1 MKVLLITYY
10 WPPAGGSGVQRWLK
24 FIKYLPEFGIE
35 PVVYT
40 VKDPNYAIMDKSLIH
55 EIPQDLEVIREGIFE
70 PGMILSGFGKKG
82 KDTSAGFLNPNPSF
96 FERQIQYVRANYFIP
111 DAKKFWIKP
120 SVKRLSDYLE
130 EHEVDVLI
138 TTGPPHSLHLIGDAL
153 KRKFGIRWLADFRD
167 PWTNIDYFHR
177 LPLTKKSKKK
187 HHELESMVLRNADK
201 VLVVG
206 KSMKEE
212 FRDRNEK
219 VFVLTNGFDDFDQP
233 DKVNL
238 DREFSI
244 SHIGLMNSDR
254 NPVALWKALGEL
266 VDESDAFKKDL
277 VVKLVGKCAE
287 DVYKS
292 VEENRLTDQVTFNGY
307 VSHQDVLKFQQASQ
321 VLLICVNKVPSAR
334 SVITG
339 KVFEYLQS
347 KRPIL
352 GIGPLD
358 GDLAEILKET
368 KTGQMVD
375 FDDVKT
381 LKKLISQLYKKYKS
395 GNLNVASQNVAQ
407 YHRKNLTE
415 KLAKLLKEM
424 L

>member
-24 FIKYLPEFGIE
+24 FVKYLPEFGIE

-40 VKDPNYAIMDKSLIH
+40 VKDPHYAIRDESLVDQ
-55 EIPQDLEVIREGIFE
+55 IPQGLEVIREGILE

-82 KDTSAGFLNPNPSF
+82 KDSSAGFLNPNPSF
-96 FERQIQYVRANYFIP
+96 IERQIQYVRANYFIP

-130 EHEVDVLI
+130 KHEVDVLI

-153 KRKFGIRWLADFRD
+153 KKRFGISWLADFRD
-167 PWTNIDYFHR
+167 PWTNIDYFHS
-177 LPLTKKSKKK
+177 LPLTKSAIKK
-187 HHELESMVLRNADK
+187 HHDLESMVLRNADC

-206 KSMKEE
+206 KTMKEE
-212 FRDRNEK
+212 FSDRNEK
-219 VFVLTNGFDDFDQP
+219 VCVLTNGFDDFEQP
-233 DKVNL
+233 DQVSL

-244 SHIGLMNSDR
+244 SHIGLMNADR
-254 NPVALWKALGEL
+254 NPHVFWRALGEL

-287 DVYKS
+287 DVYQS
-292 VEENRLTDQVTFNGY
+292 IEENGLTDHVTSPGY
-307 VSHQDVLKFQQASQ
+307 VSHQDVLRYQQSSQ

-347 KRPIL
+347 KRPVL
-352 GIGPLD
+352 GIGPTD
-358 GDLAEILKET
+358 GDLAVILKET
-368 KTGQMVD
+368 NTGQMVD
-375 FDDVKT
+375 FDDVKS
-381 LKKLISQLYKKYKS
+381 LKKLIRQYYEKFKS
-395 GNLNVASQNVAQ
+395 GNLTVAPQNVEQ

-424 L
+424 